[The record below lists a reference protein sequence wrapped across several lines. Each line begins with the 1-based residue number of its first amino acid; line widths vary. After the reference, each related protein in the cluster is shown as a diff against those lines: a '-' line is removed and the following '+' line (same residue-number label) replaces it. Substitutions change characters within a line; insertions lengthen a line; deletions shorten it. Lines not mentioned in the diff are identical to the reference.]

1 MTEET
6 TPHMSSEPP
15 IIDHEPPAQIP
26 PADPTPPASEP
37 RRRSSGTGLA
47 LLALLGVIGLA
58 AAVAWLRLNPEPPD
72 TAALDDRLAAVER
85 HVAALDSRPAPSPP
99 DLQPLER
106 RIAAL
111 EQRQP
116 PAPADVKPLE
126 ARIAALEQRQPPPPP
141 DLKPLDGRIAAL
153 EHRAPPDLGP
163 LDERISAL
171 EKSQPDL
178 KPLDGRVAALE
189 KSQPDLQ
196 PLDGRIAA
204 LERSQPDL
212 RPLDAR
218 VAALEQKPAPADT
231 TARAAAAALAAR
243 LDSVASRDDAL
254 SGRAEATASSI
265 AAIGPRVD
273 AADAKIADLGKTQA
287 QLQAQVAGL
296 GDKLS
301 ADVAG
306 TNDKLGAQIAALDG
320 KLGTGL
326 KALDDKLAG
335 QIAGVSDTLGAKIAA
350 VSESVAADDK
360 KLAAAEQGL
369 STLPGLAERATRL
382 TRLSAAQQALDDGQP
397 LGAIDGA
404 PPALAKFAQAKPP
417 TEAQLRLA
425 FPAAAQAA
433 AAASQPQP
441 GEKPFLDRAWAKA
454 QTLVTVRQG
463 DRVLVGDPSAGLLA
477 KARSALDAGDL
488 QGAADAA
495 GSLTGPA
502 AAAMSQWVGQ
512 ARDLLAAR
520 AALAALA
527 AHG

>member
-15 IIDHEPPAQIP
+15 IIDHEPRAQIP
-26 PADPTPPASEP
+26 PVDADPSGPEP

-72 TAALDDRLAAVER
+72 TAALDDRLAAIER
-85 HVAALDSRPAPSPP
+85 HVAALDSRPAPTPP

-126 ARIAALEQRQPPPPP
+126 ARIASLEQRQPPPPP
-141 DLKPLDGRIAAL
+141 DLAPLDARIAALEHQAPPDLQPLDERIAALEKSQPDLRPLDGRIAAL
-153 EHRAPPDLGP
+153 ERSEA
-163 LDERISAL
+163 
-171 EKSQPDL
+171 
-178 KPLDGRVAALE
+178 
-189 KSQPDLQ
+189 DLQ
-196 PLDGRIAA
+196 RSEADLQ
-204 LERSQPDL
+204 RSQPDL

-254 SGRAEATASSI
+254 SGRAEATAASI
-265 AAIGPRVD
+265 GALAPRID
-273 AADAKIADLGKTQA
+273 AADAKIADLGKTQG

-397 LGAIDGA
+397 LGEIDGA
-404 PPALAKFAQAKPP
+404 PPALAKYAHEKPP

-441 GEKPFLDRAWAKA
+441 GERPFLDRAWAKA

-463 DRVLVGDPSAGLLA
+463 DRVLVGDPAAGLLA

-488 QGAADAA
+488 QGATDAA

-502 AAAMSQWVGQ
+502 AAAMSQWLGQ